1 MSGTVTLISGAPLH
15 IRSGVDNSLTGVG
28 WDRPDL
34 VGSPFRSHAS
44 RDDFIN
50 AFFNTAAFAANQPG
64 RYGNFGRNVF
74 SGPASAA
81 TNISLVKSFPI
92 SERLGK
98 LQFRSE
104 FFNLF
109 NSVNFGQPVLLL
121 NNRNIG
127 RIQTAGEPRIVQF
140 ALRYA
145 F

>member
-1 MSGTVTLISGAPLH
+1 MVTLIGGPPLT
-15 IRSGVDNSLTGVG
+15 IRSGQDYSLTGVG

-34 VGSPFRSHAS
+34 VGSPYRMHSS

-50 AFFNTAAFAANQPG
+50 SFFTTAAFAANQPG

-74 SGPASAA
+74 NGAASAA
-81 TNISLVKSFPI
+81 TNLSVVKSFPI
-92 SERLGK
+92 SEHLGK
-98 LQFRSE
+98 LQFRAE

-121 NNRNIG
+121 NNRNFG
-127 RIQTAGEPRIVQF
+127 RIQTAGDPRIVQF